1 MENKIQ
7 INRLRQEREQLKKMA
22 RTVNNCPFRTRYH
35 IMPPVGWLNDPNG
48 LCQLRGVY
56 HAYFQ
61 YSPLS
66 VHGGGGYWG
75 HCVSKDLLHW
85 EYKEPV
91 LTTDTPEDAGGVY
104 SGSALI
110 ESDRM
115 YLFYTG
121 NVKLSGDYDYID
133 SGRISTQILTESD
146 DGQHMSGKIKLL
158 GMDDYPEN
166 ITQHVRDP
174 KVWKESG
181 KYYMVLGAR
190 ARAWD
195 AAGRRSDKG
204 GILIYDSDNREK
216 WSLYREIVPEQK
228 FGYMW
233 ECPDIFSLD
242 ERRILSFCPQGLP
255 SEPEKYQ
262 NLYQSG
268 YSVLPSPDLCNEYS
282 SRQNNGT
289 AECAWNPEETFQEWD
304 MGFDFYAPQ
313 SFEDEEGRRI
323 LIGWAGV
330 PDTEKAHRN
339 LSVENG
345 WQHCLTLPTELVY
358 HSGKIFRRPVRE
370 LEELPWKEM
379 YPDAADDVSRK
390 YHWEDQ
396 TVEIREGEIAGGE
409 REYLIGQE
417 DNGLTIRVSGDRVE
431 LNFLNRDGKSS
442 VCGGGRTVRTGRVEE
457 QVEDIL
463 VIIDSSIAEVFV
475 NGGETVFTTRIYL
488 DKQERQLVTD
498 GRCRILAI

>member
-1 MENKIQ
+1 MKYGFQKAKEA
-7 INRLRQEREQLKKMA
+7 EEKMG
-22 RTVNNCPFRTRYH
+22 RTVAGCPFRTRYH

-48 LCQLRGVY
+48 LCQFKGEFQ
-56 HAYFQ
+56 AYFQ
-61 YSPLS
+61 YSPLN
-66 VHGGGGYWG
+66 VNGGGGYWG
-75 HCVSKDLLHW
+75 HCVSKDLFHW
-85 EYKEPV
+85 EYREPV
-91 LTTDTPEDAGGVY
+91 LTADIPQDASGVY
-104 SGSALI
+104 SGSALVEDNKI
-110 ESDRM
+110 
-115 YLFYTG
+115 YIFYTG
-121 NVKLSGDYDYID
+121 NVKKPGDYDYID
-133 SGRISTQILTESD
+133 AGRTSTQILVESE
-146 DGQHMSGKIKLL
+146 DGQNMSEKTILL
-158 GMDDYPEN
+158 GMEDYPEDM
-166 ITQHVRDP
+166 TQHIRDP
-174 KVWKESG
+174 KVWKEDG
-181 KYYMVLGAR
+181 EYYMVLGAR
-190 ARAWD
+190 VRAWD
-195 AAGRRSDKG
+195 SQGKRRDKG
-204 GILIYDSDNREK
+204 GVLIYVSEDKKN
-216 WSLYREIVPEQK
+216 WSLYRELVPEK
-228 FGYMW
+228 PFGYMW
-233 ECPDIFSLD
+233 ECPDIFSLSE
-242 ERRILSFCPQGLP
+242 ERLLSFCPQGL
-255 SEPEKYQ
+255 EAREDRFQ
-262 NLYQSG
+262 NIYQSG
-268 YSVLPSPDLCNEYS
+268 YVFFSQMEDLEDNF
-282 SRQNNGT
+282 R
-289 AECAWNPEETFQEWD
+289 EWD

-313 SFEDEEGRRI
+313 SFETEDGRRI

-330 PDTEKAHRN
+330 PDTAKTHRN

-370 LEELPWKEM
+370 PEELPWKEM

-431 LNFLNRDGKSS
+431 LNFLNRDGKPS